1 MSSSHSFAVRTTFAA
16 AAAMSALLLTAGVQ
30 HTGPAAGFS
39 LSVRVDGTGQPEASV
54 PDEWNSRG

>member
-1 MSSSHSFAVRTTFAA
+1 MSSSHSFAVRTTF

-39 LSVRVDGTGQPEASV
+39 LSVRADGTGQPEASV

>member
-1 MSSSHSFAVRTTFAA
+1 MPSSHSFAVRTTFAA

-30 HTGPAAGFS
+30 HAGPAAGSS
-39 LSVRVDGTGQPEASV
+39 LSVRADGADQPEASV